1 MKKLQISQ
9 ILWNTAGENGLAVMK
24 KVPDN
29 NVYKKEA
36 SHFWG
41 ELVCMIS

>member
-29 NVYKKEA
+29 NVYKKRQVTFGVSSFA
-36 SHFWG
+36 
-41 ELVCMIS
+41 